1 MYDGVQLSRQDILGL
16 TPVDSPA
23 IMSIWKCQSSILLV
37 SN

>member
-23 IMSIWKCQSSILLV
+23 IMSI
-37 SN
+37 